1 MTAFLAGSFSG
12 VASTL
17 LFQPLD
23 LLKTRLQ
30 TTGGKEAGGLTRALA
45 SVVTR
50 HGVAG
55 LWRGLAPSLA
65 RTVPGVGLYFSAA
78 HSLRASLAPDP
89 SPATSLLVGAAA
101 RSLAVTATIP
111 VTVVKLRC
119 EAAEAAGTRA
129 SDIWRAE
136 GVRGL
141 TRGLLPTIL
150 RDAPFSGIY
159 MMLYDT
165 IKTAGECGVKFVTH
179 WTEPNTQSGT
189 ATTAPWVTACWRA
202 ARPPSSPSQRTWSRR
217 SCRPPGRGPCPPPRP
232 PRRCWRPRGPG
243 DCSAASRRGWC
254 GGR

>member
-1 MTAFLAGSFSG
+1 MDALRSVRRDGLSHQRQVVPNSRSKSPLLTAFLAGSFSG

-30 TTGGKEAGGLTRALA
+30 TSGSEAGGITRALA

-55 LWRGLAPSLA
+55 LWRGLGPSLA

-78 HSLRASLAPDP
+78 HSLRTSLAPDP

-129 SDIWRAE
+129 SDIWRVE

-159 MMLYDT
+159 MMLYDM
-165 IKTAGECGVKFVTH
+165 IKTAGDC
-179 WTEPNTQSGT
+179 
-189 ATTAPWVTACWRA
+189 
-202 ARPPSSPSQRTWSRR
+202 R
-217 SCRPPGRGPCPPPRP
+217 SE
-232 PRRCWRPRGPG
+232 
-243 DCSAASRRGWC
+243 
-254 GGR
+254 